1 MKLNKDSLLIG
12 LGAGLLMSGIA
23 AIDTFVTNRK
33 LRKAAKSV
41 GTVTDSV
48 SDALHRCVIDVSRD
62 GKRMSAL
69 SMVTPGLVSRNYRK

>member
-41 GTVTDSV
+41 GNVTDSV
-48 SDALHRCVIDVSRD
+48 SDALHRCVIDISRD

>member
-12 LGAGLLMSGIA
+12 LGAGLLMSGIV

-41 GTVTDSV
+41 GTVTDNV

>member
-1 MKLNKDSLLIG
+1 MNLNKDSLLIG

-48 SDALHRCVIDVSRD
+48 SDALHKCVIDVSRD